1 MIYRKNVSNRGD
13 TSDSDFIFLSVEY
26 LFLSAIKVLNN
37 NVYLSY
43 ISYVVVNELLLQR
56 IYIDTKPM
64 TL

>member
-1 MIYRKNVSNRGD
+1 MIHRKNVSNRGD

-43 ISYVVVNELLLQR
+43 ISYIVVNELLLQR
-56 IYIDTKPM
+56 IYIYTKPM

>member
-1 MIYRKNVSNRGD
+1 MIYRKNVFNDGD

-56 IYIDTKPM
+56 IYIYTKPM